1 MLNTKQLAELSKIL
15 NLKGV
20 CDASGLNY
28 YTIIRKIYRF
38 RANPSNGRLRE
49 TEAEALI
56 SGLSKY
62 NIQVSPSL
70 RK

>member
-1 MLNTKQLAELSKIL
+1 MLDTRKLSELAEIL
-15 NLKGV
+15 NIKGV

-49 TEAEALI
+49 TEAEALAI
-56 SGLSKY
+56 GLSKY
-62 NIQVSPSL
+62 NIQVSSPL
-70 RK
+70 GK

>member
-1 MLNTKQLAELSKIL
+1 MLNISRLSELAKIL
-15 NLKGV
+15 NIKGV

-38 RANPSNGRLRE
+38 RSNPSNGRLSE
-49 TEAEALI
+49 IEDEALV

-62 NIQVSPSL
+62 RVQVS
-70 RK
+70 

>member
-1 MLNTKQLAELSKIL
+1 MFNIKKLNELSKIL

-38 RANPSNGRLRE
+38 RSKPSNGKLRQHE
-49 TEAEALI
+49 VDLLLL
-56 SGLSKY
+56 GLSKY
-62 NIQVSPSL
+62 NIQVSCPS
-70 RK
+70 KK